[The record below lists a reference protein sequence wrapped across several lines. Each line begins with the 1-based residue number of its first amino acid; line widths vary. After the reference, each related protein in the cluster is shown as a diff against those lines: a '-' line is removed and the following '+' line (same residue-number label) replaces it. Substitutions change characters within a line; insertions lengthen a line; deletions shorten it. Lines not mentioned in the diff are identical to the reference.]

1 MSPAPGRSVST
12 HRDGSVFDQ
21 LREAAAEV
29 TRRARSV
36 RIDDGALEQFA
47 SILSRERPKS
57 PSLDPAHRPFGDD
70 ATTLAYVLTM
80 NAINF
85 GSGWFP
91 HLTKRAGLSG
101 YLTLSG
107 ALRERFEKHGY
118 WRPAELA
125 GLSPAD
131 CGGVFGQP
139 SDGPAGEL
147 MALYAEA
154 LNQLGTFLLERHGGS
169 FSGPIKAAGG
179 SAAKLVEVL
188 AEMPF
193 YRDVSQYQ
201 DLQVPFYKR
210 AQITASDLAEAFGG
224 RGPGKF
230 RDLHELTLFADN
242 LVPHTLRMLGV
253 LVYDLSLQIPIDR
266 GDLLEHGSEAEI
278 EIRAVGLQA
287 VERLAASCVRRGWQT
302 SPHRLDHLLWSRG
315 QSAKIKATPRHRT
328 RCTFY

>member
-1 MSPAPGRSVST
+1 MSPARGPAPAS
-12 HRDGSVFDQ
+12 RDGTVFDR

-47 SILSRERPKS
+47 AILSRERPTA
-57 PSLDPAHRPFGDD
+57 PSLDPAHRPFADD
-70 ATTLAYVLTM
+70 ATTLAYVVTM

-91 HLTKRAGLSG
+91 TLKKSGGLSG
-101 YLTLSG
+101 YLTLSK
-107 ALRERFEKHGY
+107 ALRERFEKQGY

-125 GLSPAD
+125 GLTPAD
-131 CGGVFGQP
+131 CAAVLGQP
-139 SDGPAGEL
+139 CDGSAGEL

-154 LNQLGTFLLERHGGS
+154 LNQLGTFLLERHSGS
-169 FSGPIKAAGG
+169 FSRLVSAAGG
-179 SAAKLVEVL
+179 SAANLVEIL

-201 DLQVPFYKR
+201 DVEVPFYKR
-210 AQITASDLAEAFGG
+210 AQITVSDLAEAFAG

-230 RDLHELTLFADN
+230 RDLDELTLFADN

-253 LVYDLSLQIPIDR
+253 LVYDLSLQVPIDR

-278 EIRAVGLQA
+278 EIRAVGLHA

-328 RCTFY
+328 RCTYY